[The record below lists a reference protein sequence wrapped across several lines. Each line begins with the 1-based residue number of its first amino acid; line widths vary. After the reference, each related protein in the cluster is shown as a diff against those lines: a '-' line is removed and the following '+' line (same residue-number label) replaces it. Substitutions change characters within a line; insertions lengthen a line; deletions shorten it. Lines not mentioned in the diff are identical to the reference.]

1 MANLR
6 IRSARAPFDDPGLA
20 AAAIGALNRADA
32 MGLLS
37 RPVTRLDDSAMR
49 DLGKGMSEAGV
60 GRTLA
65 AELRRLPRSDPA
77 RLSSLLERISEAL
90 DRSPAPAQEWRV
102 LHGILGPGLLARLLG
117 ISRSSVRRYASGSR
131 STPGTI
137 AARLHFLALVVGD
150 LAGACDDIGVRRWF
164 ERPRERL
171 NGETPARAL
180 GTGWSPEEDA
190 PRRICELARALASS
204 PAT

>member
-1 MANLR
+1 MTNLR

-20 AAAIGALNRADA
+20 AAAIGALSRADA

-102 LHGILGPGLLARLLG
+102 LHGVLGPGLLARLLG
-117 ISRSSVRRYASGSR
+117 ISRSSVRPMPRAAAPRPVRLPPGSIFWPL
-131 STPGTI
+131 SSATP
-137 AARLHFLALVVGD
+137 
-150 LAGACDDIGVRRWF
+150 
-164 ERPRERL
+164 
-171 NGETPARAL
+171 PARATTSAS
-180 GTGWSPEEDA
+180 GAGSN
-190 PRRICELARALASS
+190 ARANA
-204 PAT
+204 